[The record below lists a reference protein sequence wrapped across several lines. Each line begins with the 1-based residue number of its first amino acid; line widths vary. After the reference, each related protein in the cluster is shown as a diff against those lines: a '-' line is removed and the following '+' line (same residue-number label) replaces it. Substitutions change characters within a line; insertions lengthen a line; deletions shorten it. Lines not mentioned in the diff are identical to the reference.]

1 MEIVALYD
9 IGRMLASESTDFE
22 SFLATLSRNN
32 GELFTEP
39 LPLAEVERM
48 AKKLWEYRQTGRLHV
63 PGGANDQLVPLYKYP
78 NAWALWDCLC
88 RHHGP
93 THVFAV
99 SPQGLAGVLP
109 FSDKTIAKSRDVLVS
124 NGFLELTHKG
134 CGRGDPNLYRFGLGA
149 GRTQSRAA

>member
-48 AKKLWEYRQTGRLHV
+48 AKKLWEYRQTVGCTCLAERTINSYRSTNIRTHGRC
-63 PGGANDQLVPLYKYP
+63 GI
-78 NAWALWDCLC
+78 
-88 RHHGP
+88 
-93 THVFAV
+93 VFAATMDLPTSLR
-99 SPQGLAGVLP
+99 SPRRDWLACCLFRIRQLP
-109 FSDKTIAKSRDVLVS
+109 NRETFWCRTDSS
-124 NGFLELTHKG
+124 N
-134 CGRGDPNLYRFGLGA
+134 
-149 GRTQSRAA
+149 